1 MAALVPFAI
10 SGRAAMKWREA
21 KVATCA
27 PKLGSRTSSART
39 CEERCREGDH
49 CGLQKYPLLRPPIPR
64 HRIVTSTRRPATA
77 VHHTANCAPSL
88 TSPSLPWAH
97 HGIGQA
103 SATRCR
109 RSCRAHRATPR
120 ARAAAAHASP
130 ACVAYAG
137 LKLMMREKA
146 SALRLAPP
154 TSAPS
159 MSAHAIRAST
169 LPSFTLPPYWMMTAS
184 ATSAE

>member
-1 MAALVPFAI
+1 MWKICVTCHRALIDLAQQTLAARVCASEVWHLAFSRHRVGWAAREHWMAALVPFAI

-88 TSPSLPWAH
+88 TSPSLYRGH
-97 HGIGQA
+97 I
-103 SATRCR
+103 
-109 RSCRAHRATPR
+109 
-120 ARAAAAHASP
+120 
-130 ACVAYAG
+130 
-137 LKLMMREKA
+137 
-146 SALRLAPP
+146 
-154 TSAPS
+154 
-159 MSAHAIRAST
+159 
-169 LPSFTLPPYWMMTAS
+169 TAS
-184 ATSAE
+184 AKQARLAAVAHAARTEPPRALARQRRPRRPRVLLTRA